1 MNRLNWT
8 TGILL
13 TGMVMPLISVA
24 SGHGTGNPDF
34 NTDQSTLVAIKEAL
48 VSEAQATESKVVNTA
63 WLDAQGQLHESLMIQ
78 SSMRVRG
85 IQVQTYLDEIQKPRV
100 EIALDDKKGLL
111 PECFIKDD
119 HLRRTV
125 RILPAKMPQSAVT
138 GLDQTLAASLSLL
151 SHRLS
156 TYFNESDYWHEKGS
170 LREVGHYQSI
180 VSGVRPEPVRFE
192 LVVSVS
198 KGTKPKD
205 HQEER
210 VPGSDP
216 VSLFFQGTPSVH
228 GEDWMIM
235 TAHLTKV
242 TTDEVIWSSQSNIR
256 VPVRSVTYTSQSL
269 PDVMVGQLQAELD
282 KWTSTFDEYAMCQP
296 VNFQITEA
304 DGRVE
309 IDGGIIAGLKTGDR
323 LLVIDGERI
332 SGRVLEPGALAE
344 LSLAQ
349 VVRVE
354 DDLAIIQYAAGAELI
369 DATGKVA
376 LPF

>member
-1 MNRLNWT
+1 MNRLDWT

-13 TGMVMPLISVA
+13 TGMVLPLISVA
-24 SGHGTGNPDF
+24 GSHGTGNPDF

-85 IQVQTYLDEIQKPRV
+85 IQVQTYLDEIQKPKV

-125 RILPAKMPQSAVT
+125 RILPAKMSQSSVT
-138 GLDQTLAASLSLL
+138 GMDQTLAVSLSLL
-151 SHRLS
+151 SQRLS
-156 TYFNESDYWHEKGS
+156 TYFNESDYWHQKGS
-170 LREVGHYQSI
+170 LREVGYYQSI

-228 GEDWMIM
+228 SEDWMIM

-242 TTDEVIWSSQSNIR
+242 TTDEVIWSSRSNIR

-269 PDVMVGQLQAELD
+269 PDVMVGQIEAELN
-282 KWTSTFDEYAMCQP
+282 KWTSTLDEYAMCQP
-296 VNFQITEA
+296 VNFQITEV

-309 IDGGIIAGLKTGDR
+309 IDGGITAGLKTGDR

-332 SGRVLEPGALAE
+332 PDRVLEPGALAE

-354 DDLAIIQYAAGAELI
+354 DDSAIIQYAAGAELI

>member
-1 MNRLNWT
+1 MNRLDWT

-13 TGMVMPLISVA
+13 TGMVLPLISVA
-24 SGHGTGNPDF
+24 GSHGTGNPDF

-85 IQVQTYLDEIQKPRV
+85 IQVQTYLDEIQKPKV

-125 RILPAKMPQSAVT
+125 RILPAKMSQSSVT
-138 GLDQTLAASLSLL
+138 GMDQTLAVSLSLL

-156 TYFNESDYWHEKGS
+156 TYFNESDYWHQKGS
-170 LREVGHYQSI
+170 LREVGYYQSI

-228 GEDWMIM
+228 SEDWMIM

-242 TTDEVIWSSQSNIR
+242 TTDEVIWSSRSNIR

-269 PDVMVGQLQAELD
+269 PDVMVGQIEAELN
-282 KWTSTFDEYAMCQP
+282 KWTSTLDEYAMCQP
-296 VNFQITEA
+296 VNFQITEV

-309 IDGGIIAGLKTGDR
+309 IDGGITAGLKTGDR

-332 SGRVLEPGALAE
+332 PDRVLEPGALAE

-354 DDLAIIQYAAGAELI
+354 DDSAIIQYAAGAELI

>member
-1 MNRLNWT
+1 MNRLNWSIR
-8 TGILL
+8 ILL
-13 TGMVMPLISVA
+13 SGTLLPLFSVA
-24 SGHGTGNPDF
+24 GSHGPGNPDF

-48 VSEAQATESKVVNTA
+48 VAEAQATESKVVNTA
-63 WLDAQGQLHESLMIQ
+63 WLDAQGQLHESLMVQ

-100 EIALDDKKGLL
+100 EIALDDKKGRL
-111 PECFIKDD
+111 PDCFIKDD

-125 RILPAKMPQSAVT
+125 RVLPVKMPQSSVT
-138 GLDQTLAASLSLL
+138 GMDQTLAASASLL

-156 TYFNESDYWHEKGS
+156 TYFNESDYWHGKGA
-170 LREVGHYQSI
+170 LREAGYYQSI
-180 VSGVRPEPVRFE
+180 VSGVRPDPARFE
-192 LVVSVS
+192 LVIALS

-205 HQEER
+205 HREER

-216 VSLFFQGTPSVH
+216 VSLFFKGTPPVH
-228 GEDWMIM
+228 SEDWMVM
-235 TAHLTKV
+235 TGRLTKV
-242 TTDEVIWSSQSNIR
+242 TTGEVIWSSGSTIR
-256 VPVRSVTYTSQSL
+256 VAVRPVTYSSQPL
-269 PDVMVGQLQAELD
+269 PDEMVGKLLAELN
-282 KWTSTFDEYAMCQP
+282 KWTNALDEYAMCRP

-309 IDGGIIAGLKTGDR
+309 IDGGINAGLKTGDR

-332 SGRVLEPGALAE
+332 SGRVLEPGSLAE

-354 DDLAIIQYAAGAELI
+354 DDLAIIQYAAGAQLI
-369 DATGKVA
+369 DLTNKVA

>member
-1 MNRLNWT
+1 MNRLDWT

-13 TGMVMPLISVA
+13 TGMVLPLISVA
-24 SGHGTGNPDF
+24 GSHGTGNPDF
-34 NTDQSTLVAIKEAL
+34 NKDQSTLVAIKEAL

-85 IQVQTYLDEIQKPRV
+85 IQVQTYLDEIQKPQV

-119 HLRRTV
+119 HLRRTI
-125 RILPAKMPQSAVT
+125 RILPTEMSQSSVT
-138 GLDQTLAASLSLL
+138 GMDQTLAVSLSLL

-156 TYFNESDYWHEKGS
+156 TYFNKSDYWHQKGS
-170 LREVGHYQSI
+170 LREVGYYQSI
-180 VSGVRPEPVRFE
+180 VSGVRPEPARFE

-228 GEDWMIM
+228 DEDWMIM

-242 TTDEVIWSSQSNIR
+242 TTDEVIWSSRSNIR

-269 PDVMVGQLQAELD
+269 PDVMVNQLEVELN
-282 KWTSTFDEYAMCQP
+282 KWTSTLDEYAMCQP
-296 VNFQITEA
+296 VNFQITEVG
-304 DGRVE
+304 GRVE
-309 IDGGIIAGLKTGDR
+309 IDGGITAGLKTGDR

-332 SGRVLEPGALAE
+332 PDRVLEPGALAE

-354 DDLAIIQYAAGAELI
+354 DDSAIIQYAAGAELI
-369 DATGKVA
+369 EATGKVA

>member
-1 MNRLNWT
+1 MNRLDWT

-13 TGMVMPLISVA
+13 TGMVLPLISVA
-24 SGHGTGNPDF
+24 GSHGTGNPDF

-85 IQVQTYLDEIQKPRV
+85 IQVQTYLDEIQKPKV

-125 RILPAKMPQSAVT
+125 RILPAKMSQSSVT
-138 GLDQTLAASLSLL
+138 GMDQTLAVSLSLL

-156 TYFNESDYWHEKGS
+156 TYFNESDYWHQKGS
-170 LREVGHYQSI
+170 LREVGYYQSI

-228 GEDWMIM
+228 SEDWMIM

-269 PDVMVGQLQAELD
+269 PDVMVGQIEAELN
-282 KWTSTFDEYAMCQP
+282 KWTSTLDEYAMCQP
-296 VNFQITEA
+296 VNFQITEV

-309 IDGGIIAGLKTGDR
+309 IDGGITAGLKTGDR

-332 SGRVLEPGALAE
+332 PDRVLEPGALAE

-354 DDLAIIQYAAGAELI
+354 DDSAIIQYAAGAELI

>member
-1 MNRLNWT
+1 MNRLDWAA
-8 TGILL
+8 GILL
-13 TGMVMPLISVA
+13 VGMVLPLISVA
-24 SGHGTGNPDF
+24 GSHGTGNPDF

-85 IQVQTYLDEIQKPRV
+85 IQVQTYLDEIQKPKV

-119 HLRRTV
+119 HLRRTI
-125 RILPAKMPQSAVT
+125 RILPTKMSQSSVT
-138 GLDQTLAASLSLL
+138 GMDQTLAVSLSLL

-156 TYFNESDYWHEKGS
+156 TYFNKSDYWHQKGS
-170 LREVGHYQSI
+170 LREVGRYQSI

-228 GEDWMIM
+228 DEDWMIM

-242 TTDEVIWSSQSNIR
+242 TTDEVIWSSRSNIR

-269 PDVMVGQLQAELD
+269 PDVMVGQIEAELN
-282 KWTSTFDEYAMCQP
+282 KWTSTLDEYAICQP
-296 VNFQITEA
+296 VNFQITEV

-309 IDGGIIAGLKTGDR
+309 IDGGITAGLKTGDR

-332 SGRVLEPGALAE
+332 PDRVLEPGALAE

-354 DDLAIIQYAAGAELI
+354 DDSAIIQYAAGAELI
-369 DATGKVA
+369 KATGKVA

>member
-1 MNRLNWT
+1 MNRLDWA

-13 TGMVMPLISVA
+13 IGMVLPLISVA
-24 SGHGTGNPDF
+24 GSHGTGNPDF

-85 IQVQTYLDEIQKPRV
+85 IQVQTYLDEIQKPKV

-119 HLRRTV
+119 RLRRTI
-125 RILPAKMPQSAVT
+125 RILPAKMSQSSVT
-138 GLDQTLAASLSLL
+138 GMDQTLAVSLSLL

-156 TYFNESDYWHEKGS
+156 TYLNESDYWHQKGS
-170 LREVGHYQSI
+170 LREVGSYQSI

-216 VSLFFQGTPSVH
+216 VSLFFRGTPSVH
-228 GEDWMIM
+228 SEDWMIM
-235 TAHLTKV
+235 TAQLTKV
-242 TTDEVIWSSQSNIR
+242 TTDEVIWSSRSNIR

-269 PDVMVGQLQAELD
+269 PDVMVGQIEAELN
-282 KWTSTFDEYAMCQP
+282 KWTSTLDEYAICQP
-296 VNFQITEA
+296 VNFQITEV

-309 IDGGIIAGLKTGDR
+309 IDGGITAGLKTGDR

-332 SGRVLEPGALAE
+332 PDRVLEPGALAE

-354 DDLAIIQYAAGAELI
+354 DDSAIIQYAAGAELI

>member
-1 MNRLNWT
+1 MNRLDWT

-13 TGMVMPLISVA
+13 TGMVLPLISVA
-24 SGHGTGNPDF
+24 GSHGTGNPDF

-85 IQVQTYLDEIQKPRV
+85 IQVQTYLDEIQKPKV

-111 PECFIKDD
+111 PECFVKDD
-119 HLRRTV
+119 RLRRTI
-125 RILPAKMPQSAVT
+125 RILPAKMSQSSVT
-138 GLDQTLAASLSLL
+138 GMDQTLAVSLSLL

-156 TYFNESDYWHEKGS
+156 TYLNESDYWHQKGS
-170 LREVGHYQSI
+170 LREVGYYQSI

-216 VSLFFQGTPSVH
+216 VSLFFRGTPSVH
-228 GEDWMIM
+228 SEDWMIM

-269 PDVMVGQLQAELD
+269 PDVMVSQIEAELK
-282 KWTSTFDEYAMCQP
+282 KWTSTLDEYAMCQP
-296 VNFQITEA
+296 VNFQITEV

-309 IDGGIIAGLKTGDR
+309 IDGGITAGLKTGDR

-332 SGRVLEPGALAE
+332 PDRVLEPGALAE

-354 DDLAIIQYAAGAELI
+354 DDSAIIQYAAGAELI

>member
-1 MNRLNWT
+1 MNRMDWFI
-8 TGILL
+8 GILFS
-13 TGMVMPLISVA
+13 GMLLPLMSVA
-24 SGHGTGNPDF
+24 GSHGDGSPDF
-34 NTDQSTLVAIKEAL
+34 NSDQSTLVAIKEAL

-63 WLDAQGQLHESLMIQ
+63 WLDARGQLHESLMVQ
-78 SSMRVRG
+78 SSMQVRG

-125 RILPAKMPQSAVT
+125 RIMPVKMPQSSVT
-138 GLDQTLAASLSLL
+138 GMDQTMVASASLL

-156 TYFNESDYWHEKGS
+156 TYFNESDYWYGKGS
-170 LREVGHYQSI
+170 LQEAGHYQSI
-180 VSGVRPEPVRFE
+180 VSGIRPDPVRFE
-192 LVVSVS
+192 LVISVS

-216 VSLFFQGTPSVH
+216 VSLFFQGIPSVYS
-228 GEDWMIM
+228 ENWMVM
-235 TAHLTKV
+235 TAHLTNV
-242 TTDEVIWSSQSNIR
+242 TTSEVIWSSRSSIR
-256 VPVRSVTYTSQSL
+256 VPVRSVTYTSQPL
-269 PDVMVGQLQAELD
+269 PEVMVGQLQAEL
-282 KWTSTFDEYAMCQP
+282 KTWISTLDQYAMCKP

-309 IDGGIIAGLKTGDR
+309 IDGGITAGLKTGDR

-332 SGRVLEPGALAE
+332 PGRVLEPGALAE
-344 LSLAQ
+344 LTLAQ
-349 VVRVE
+349 VVQVE
-354 DDLAIIQYAAGAELI
+354 NDSAIIQYAAGAELI

>member
-1 MNRLNWT
+1 MNRLDWA

-13 TGMVMPLISVA
+13 IGMVLPLISVA
-24 SGHGTGNPDF
+24 GSHGTGNPDF

-85 IQVQTYLDEIQKPRV
+85 IQVQTYLDEIQKPKV

-119 HLRRTV
+119 HLRRTI
-125 RILPAKMPQSAVT
+125 RILPTKMSQSSVT
-138 GLDQTLAASLSLL
+138 GMDQTLAVSLSLL
-151 SHRLS
+151 SNRFS
-156 TYFNESDYWHEKGS
+156 TYFNESDYWHKKGS
-170 LREVGHYQSI
+170 LPQVGYYQSI
-180 VSGVRPEPVRFE
+180 VSGVRPEPFRFE

-228 GEDWMIM
+228 SEDWMIM
-235 TAHLTKV
+235 TAQLTKV

-269 PDVMVGQLQAELD
+269 PDVMVGQIEAELN
-282 KWTSTFDEYAMCQP
+282 KWTSTLDEYAICQP
-296 VNFQITEA
+296 VNFQITEV

-309 IDGGIIAGLKTGDR
+309 IDGGITAGLKTGDR

-332 SGRVLEPGALAE
+332 PDRVLEPGALAE

-354 DDLAIIQYAAGAELI
+354 DDSAIIQYAAGAELI

>member
-1 MNRLNWT
+1 MNRLDWT

-13 TGMVMPLISVA
+13 TGMVLPLISVA
-24 SGHGTGNPDF
+24 GSHGTGNPDF

-85 IQVQTYLDEIQKPRV
+85 IQVQTYLDEIQKPKV

-125 RILPAKMPQSAVT
+125 RILPAKMSQSSVT
-138 GLDQTLAASLSLL
+138 GMDQTLAVSLSLL
-151 SHRLS
+151 SDRLS
-156 TYFNESDYWHEKGS
+156 TYFNESDYWHQKGS
-170 LREVGHYQSI
+170 LRAVGYYQSI

-192 LVVSVS
+192 LAVSVS

-210 VPGSDP
+210 VPRSDP

-228 GEDWMIM
+228 SEDWMIM

-269 PDVMVGQLQAELD
+269 PDVMVGQIEAELN
-282 KWTSTFDEYAMCQP
+282 KWTSTLDEYAMCQP
-296 VNFQITEA
+296 VNFQITEV

-309 IDGGIIAGLKTGDR
+309 IDGGITAGLKTGDR

-332 SGRVLEPGALAE
+332 PDRVLEPGALAE

-354 DDLAIIQYAAGAELI
+354 DDSAIIQYAAGAELI